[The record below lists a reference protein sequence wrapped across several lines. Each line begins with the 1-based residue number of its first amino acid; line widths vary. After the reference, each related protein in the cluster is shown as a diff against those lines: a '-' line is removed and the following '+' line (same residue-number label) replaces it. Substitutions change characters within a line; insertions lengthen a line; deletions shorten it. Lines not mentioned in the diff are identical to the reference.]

1 MLQDGR
7 VSAVAYLT
15 DGLLI
20 MSWPVWFL
28 LLTVFCGDKEGG
40 LGIWVRLQGGETIEV
55 GELHGLAVL
64 DQTCCTVC
72 WSAFVV
78 VHELI

>member
-1 MLQDGR
+1 MGIRREAQASGSGR
-7 VSAVAYLT
+7 RV
-15 DGLLI
+15 
-20 MSWPVWFL
+20 
-28 LLTVFCGDKEGG
+28 
-40 LGIWVRLQGGETIEV
+40 ETIEV
-55 GELHGLAVL
+55 WDLHGLAVL

>member
-55 GELHGLAVL
+55 G
-64 DQTCCTVC
+64 
-72 WSAFVV
+72 
-78 VHELI
+78 